1 MKLDEKGESSKIASH
16 VSSDFEFEEEKVS
29 GGGVSYV
36 GFDPDLIRTRYASLM
51 WNYGLR
57 KEEAKAQ
64 SDDEASMRPPQ
75 KIGMTEDTEVHDL

>member
-1 MKLDEKGESSKIASH
+1 MHAIKWGHILDCGLYMVTYAECLTFGK
-16 VSSDFEFEEEKVS
+16 
-29 GGGVSYV
+29 GVSYV